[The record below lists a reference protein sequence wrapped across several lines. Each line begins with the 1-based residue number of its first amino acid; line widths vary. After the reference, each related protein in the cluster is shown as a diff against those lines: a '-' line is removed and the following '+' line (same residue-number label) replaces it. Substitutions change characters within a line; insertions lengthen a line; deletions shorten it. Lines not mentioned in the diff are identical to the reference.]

1 MWKWSGVA
9 RGVGIRAE
17 VWIPEATP
25 EPGQNLMLLSLF
37 FFGIDSYSKTVFD
50 VPYVIFYTFF
60 ASSEKPIAPALERTY
75 VLTL

>member
-25 EPGQNLMLLSLF
+25 EAGQNLMLLSLF

-50 VPYVIFYTFF
+50 VPYVIFYTFLLPLR
-60 ASSEKPIAPALERTY
+60 SQLLLHWNVHLS
-75 VLTL
+75 